1 MRSPPKI
8 GSLCFQHL
16 PRFVLTPSMFSRQD
30 ITSKKVDGH
39 RHGSVKLDR
48 DIDMGVLTDRRL
60 SVAASAA
67 ALAAVAMALTGCAA
81 TTPATQTQR
90 YKQFFLPPQQ
100 AQPPEPVQQAFADPP
115 RLSLYANDSPA
126 LPAKPSSS
134 IPRPTDA
141 DFLIQRANERFAAG
155 KRALQQGRPEEARQE
170 FDHAVEVLFNAPEN
184 LTGRA
189 ALERRLEELVDAIY
203 RIDQD
208 QLGSSAPEEQ
218 MSYEKA
224 PLDDILDMT
233 FPTDPSLRGKVREQV
248 RMTVSQ
254 LPLEERDAVVSF
266 INFFSSTKGRRIL
279 LGGMQRSGRYKAMI
293 ERVLAEEGLPEEL
306 IFLAQAESGFQPH
319 AVSNKL
325 CVGIWQFA
333 QFRGREYGLNQTP
346 ATDDRMDPEK
356 ATRAAARHLHDL
368 YEHFGDWYLAM
379 AAYNCGPGCVD
390 AAVMRTGYADF
401 WELRRRN
408 ALPLQTANYVPAIL
422 AMVIM
427 SKNAAEYGIGDIDFE
442 PAVTYDSLEL
452 QTPTHIALVAAARD
466 RSGSELKELNP
477 SLIRSVTPA
486 GFTLR
491 VPKGQLPQLE
501 AALKVIPADRRDSW
515 RVHRVEPGDTFAA
528 VAKRYG
534 TTPEVLS
541 SANHDQ
547 LPEAGMFAAVPV
559 SYPGDRT
566 PVVKGKSKG
575 SSRKSTVASS
585 KKAPAK
591 KTASATGKATRTTAK
606 RASGA

>member
-1 MRSPPKI
+1 
-8 GSLCFQHL
+8 
-16 PRFVLTPSMFSRQD
+16 
-30 ITSKKVDGH
+30 
-39 RHGSVKLDR
+39 
-48 DIDMGVLTDRRL
+48 MGVNQDRR
-60 SVAASAA
+60 VPCAASIAA
-67 ALAAVAMALTGCAA
+67 MTAVAIGLTGCAV
-81 TTPATQTQR
+81 TNQATQPQR

-100 AQPPEPVQQAFADPP
+100 AKPPEPVQQAFADPP
-115 RLSLYANDSPA
+115 RLSLYANEYPA
-126 LPAKPSSS
+126 LPTKPSP
-134 IPRPTDA
+134 IPRPSDA
-141 DFLIQRANERFAAG
+141 EFLIQRANASFAAG
-155 KRALQQGRPEEARQE
+155 KRALQQDRPDEASQE
-170 FDHAVEVLFNAPEN
+170 FDHAVGVLFNAPEN
-184 LTGRA
+184 LPDRA

-208 QLGSSAPEEQ
+208 QLGSSSPDEQ
-218 MSYEKA
+218 VSYDKA
-224 PLDDILDMT
+224 PLDDVLEMT
-233 FPTDPSLRGKVREQV
+233 FPIDPSLRGKVREQV

-279 LGGMQRSGRYKAMI
+279 IGGMQRSGRYKAMI
-293 ERVLAEEGLPEEL
+293 ERILAEEGLPEEL
-306 IFLAQAESGFQPH
+306 IFLAQAESGFLPR

-325 CVGIWQFA
+325 CMGIWQFA
-333 QFRGREYGLNQTP
+333 KFRGNEYGLKQTL

-368 YEHFGDWYLAM
+368 YEHFGDWNLAM

-408 ALPLQTANYVPAIL
+408 ALPRETANYVPAIL

-427 SKNAAEYGIGDIDFE
+427 SKNAAEYGIGEVDFE
-442 PAVTYDSLEL
+442 PAVNYDSLEL
-452 QTPTHIALVAAARD
+452 QTPTHIGLVAAALD
-466 RSGSELKELNP
+466 RSVSELKELNP
-477 SLIRSVTPA
+477 SLIKSVTPA
-486 GFTLR
+486 GFTLH

-501 AALKVIPADRRDSW
+501 AALRVIPADRRDSW

-534 TTPEVLS
+534 TTADVLS

-547 LPEAGMFAAVPV
+547 LPESGMFAAVPV
-559 SYPGDRT
+559 AFPGDRPPT
-566 PVVKGKSKG
+566 RAKVVAKGKGKATP
-575 SSRKSTVASS
+575 RKTVAAAH

-591 KTASATGKATRTTAK
+591 KTASAKTTGK

>member
-1 MRSPPKI
+1 
-8 GSLCFQHL
+8 
-16 PRFVLTPSMFSRQD
+16 
-30 ITSKKVDGH
+30 
-39 RHGSVKLDR
+39 
-48 DIDMGVLTDRRL
+48 MGVHQDRR
-60 SVAASAA
+60 VPSAA
-67 ALAAVAMALTGCAA
+67 PLAAMTAVAMVLTGCAA
-81 TTPATQTQR
+81 STQVQPQR

-100 AQPPEPVQQAFADPP
+100 AKSEPVQLAFADPP
-115 RLSLYANDSPA
+115 RLSLYANDYPA
-126 LPAKPSSS
+126 LPAKPSP

-141 DFLIQRANERFAAG
+141 DFLIQRANDRFAAG
-155 KRALQQGRPEEARQE
+155 KRALQQGDPDVARQE
-170 FDHAVEVLFNAPEN
+170 FDRAVELLFNAPEN
-184 LTGRA
+184 LPGRA

-208 QLGSSAPEEQ
+208 QLGSSAPDEQ
-218 MSYEKA
+218 VSFEKA

-233 FPTDPSLRGKVREQV
+233 FPIDPSLRGKVREQV

-279 LGGMQRSGRYKAMI
+279 LGGMQRSGRYKGMI

-306 IFLAQAESGFQPH
+306 IFLAQAESGFLPR

-325 CVGIWQFA
+325 CMGIWQFA
-333 QFRGREYGLNQTP
+333 KFRGNEYGLKQTP

-408 ALPLQTANYVPAIL
+408 ALPKETANYVPAIL

-427 SKNAAEYGIGDIDFE
+427 SKNAPEYGIGDIDFE

-452 QTPTHIALVAAARD
+452 QTPTHIGLVAAALD
-466 RSGSELKELNP
+466 RSVSELKELNP
-477 SLIRSVTPA
+477 SLIKSVTPA

-501 AALKVIPADRRDSW
+501 AALRVIPADRRDSW
-515 RVHRVEPGDTFAA
+515 RVHRVEQGDTFAA

-534 TTPEVLS
+534 TTPDVLS
-541 SANHDQ
+541 SANHEQ
-547 LPEAGMFAAVPV
+547 LPEAGAFAAVPV
-559 SYPGDRT
+559 AYPGDRT
-566 PVVKGKSKG
+566 PTVAKGTVAKGKVKAAP
-575 SSRKSTVASS
+575 RKTAAASHR
-585 KKAPAK
+585 KASPK
-591 KTASATGKATRTTAK
+591 KTASATGKATRSAAK

>member
-1 MRSPPKI
+1 
-8 GSLCFQHL
+8 
-16 PRFVLTPSMFSRQD
+16 VLL
-30 ITSKKVDGH
+30 TS
-39 RHGSVKLDR
+39 
-48 DIDMGVLTDRRL
+48 
-60 SVAASAA
+60 
-67 ALAAVAMALTGCAA
+67 CAA
-81 TTPATQTQR
+81 TTQASQQQR

-100 AQPPEPVQQAFADPP
+100 AQPQEPVQQAFADPP
-115 RLSLYANDSPA
+115 RLSLYANEYPA
-126 LPAKPSSS
+126 LPVKPSQ

-141 DFLIQRANERFAAG
+141 EFLIQRANDRFAAG
-155 KRALQQGRPEEARQE
+155 KRALQEGNQETARQE
-170 FDHAVEVLFNAPEN
+170 FNRAIEVLLSAPEN
-184 LTGRA
+184 LPGRA
-189 ALERRLEELVDAIY
+189 ALERRLEEMVDAIY

-218 MSYEKA
+218 VSYDKA
-224 PLDDILDMT
+224 PLDDVLEMT
-233 FPTDPSLRGKVREQV
+233 FPVDPSLRGKVREQV

-254 LPLEERDAVVSF
+254 LPLEESDAVVSF

-279 LGGMQRSGRYKAMI
+279 LGGMQRSGRYKTMI
-293 ERVLAEEGLPEEL
+293 ERVLAEEGLPAEL
-306 IFLAQAESGFQPH
+306 IFLAQAESGFQPR

-333 QFRGREYGLNQTP
+333 KFRGKEYGLNQTP

-427 SKNAAEYGIGDIDFE
+427 SKNAEEYGLQNVDFE
-442 PAVTYDSLEL
+442 PAVAYDSLEL
-452 QTPTHIALVAAARD
+452 QTPTHIGLVAAALD
-466 RSGSELKELNP
+466 RSVSELKELNP
-477 SLIRSVTPA
+477 SLLKSVTPA

-491 VPKGQLPQLE
+491 VPKGQVHQLE
-501 AALKVIPADRRDSW
+501 AALRVIPADRRDSW
-515 RVHRVEPGDTFAA
+515 RVHRVEPGDTFAG

-534 TTPEVLS
+534 TTADLLS

-547 LPEAGMFAAVPV
+547 IPEAGLFAAVPV
-559 SYPGDRT
+559 AYPGDRPT
-566 PVVKGKSKG
+566 PVKAAAKTTAKGKAKATP
-575 SSRKSTVASS
+575 RKTAANAS

-591 KTASATGKATRTTAK
+591 KTASATGKATRTTGK

>member
-1 MRSPPKI
+1 
-8 GSLCFQHL
+8 
-16 PRFVLTPSMFSRQD
+16 
-30 ITSKKVDGH
+30 
-39 RHGSVKLDR
+39 
-48 DIDMGVLTDRRL
+48 MGAHQDRR
-60 SVAASAA
+60 VPSAA
-67 ALAAVAMALTGCAA
+67 CLAAMTAVAMVLTGCA
-81 TTPATQTQR
+81 TTQTAQPQR
-90 YKQFFLPPQQ
+90 YRQFFLPPQQ
-100 AQPPEPVQQAFADPP
+100 AKPPEPVQEAFADPP
-115 RLSLYANDSPA
+115 RLSLYANEYPS
-126 LPAKPSSS
+126 LPSKPST

-141 DFLIQRANERFAAG
+141 EFLIQRANASFAAG
-155 KRALQQGRPEEARQE
+155 KHALQQGQADLARQE
-170 FDHAVEVLFNAPEN
+170 FDRAVDVLFNAPEN
-184 LTGRA
+184 LPDRA

-218 MSYEKA
+218 VSYEKA
-224 PLDDILDMT
+224 PLDGILDMT
-233 FPTDPSLRGKVREQV
+233 FPIDPSLRGKVSEQV

-254 LPLEERDAVVSF
+254 LPLEERDPVISF

-306 IFLAQAESGFQPH
+306 IFLAQAESGFLPR

-333 QFRGREYGLNQTP
+333 KFRGNEYGLNQTP

-422 AMVIM
+422 AMIIM
-427 SKNAAEYGIGDIDFE
+427 SKNAPEYGIGDIDFE
-442 PAVTYDSLEL
+442 PAVAYDSLEL
-452 QTPTHIALVAAARD
+452 QTPTHIGLVAAALD
-466 RSGSELKELNP
+466 RSVSELKELNP
-477 SLIRSVTPA
+477 SLIKSVMPA

-491 VPKGQLPQLE
+491 VPKGQMSQLE
-501 AALKVIPADRRDSW
+501 AALRVIPPDRRDSW
-515 RVHRVEPGDTFAA
+515 RVHRIEPGDTFAA

-534 TTPEVLS
+534 TTADTLS

-547 LPEAGMFAAVPV
+547 LPETGMFAAVPV
-559 SYPGDRT
+559 AYPGDRPAT
-566 PVVKGKSKG
+566 LAKGVAKGKG
-575 SSRKSTVASS
+575 RAAARKTVAAAH

-591 KTASATGKATRTTAK
+591 KTASTRTTAK

>member
-1 MRSPPKI
+1 
-8 GSLCFQHL
+8 
-16 PRFVLTPSMFSRQD
+16 
-30 ITSKKVDGH
+30 
-39 RHGSVKLDR
+39 
-48 DIDMGVLTDRRL
+48 MGVLQDRRL
-60 SVAASAA
+60 SLAASAA
-67 ALAAVAMALTGCAA
+67 ALTAVAIGLTGCAA

-90 YKQFFLPPQQ
+90 YKQFFLPPQH
-100 AQPPEPVQQAFADPP
+100 AQPPEPVLQAFADPP

-126 LPAKPSSS
+126 LPAKPSQ

-141 DFLIQRANERFAAG
+141 DFLIQRANDRFAAG
-155 KRALQQGRPEEARQE
+155 KRALQQGQPEEARQE
-170 FDHAVEVLFNAPEN
+170 FDRAVELLFNAPEN

-189 ALERRLEELVDAIY
+189 TLERRLEELVDAIY

-218 MSYEKA
+218 VSYDKA
-224 PLDDILDMT
+224 PLDDVLEMT
-233 FPTDPSLRGKVREQV
+233 FPIDPSLRGKVREQV

-254 LPLEERDAVVSF
+254 LPLEERDAVISF

-306 IFLAQAESGFQPH
+306 IFLAQAESGFLPR

-325 CVGIWQFA
+325 CMGIWQFA
-333 QFRGREYGLNQTP
+333 KFRGNEYGLKQTP

-368 YEHFGDWYLAM
+368 YEHFGDWNLAM

-408 ALPLQTANYVPAIL
+408 ALPKETANYVPAIL
-422 AMVIM
+422 AMIII

-452 QTPTHIALVAAARD
+452 QTPTHIGLVAAALD
-466 RSGSELKELNP
+466 RSVSELKELNP
-477 SLIRSVTPA
+477 SLIKSVTPA

-491 VPKGQLPQLE
+491 VPKGQVPQLE
-501 AALKVIPADRRDSW
+501 AALRVIPADRRDSW

-534 TTPEVLS
+534 TTPDVLS

-547 LPEAGMFAAVPV
+547 LPEAGLFAAVPV
-559 SYPGDRT
+559 AYPGDRT
-566 PVVKGKSKG
+566 PTLAKAVAKGKAKAAP
-575 SSRKSTVASS
+575 RKTATASS
-585 KKAPAK
+585 HKKASPK
-591 KTASATGKATRTTAK
+591 KTAGARTTGKH
-606 RASGA
+606 ASGA

>member
-1 MRSPPKI
+1 
-8 GSLCFQHL
+8 
-16 PRFVLTPSMFSRQD
+16 
-30 ITSKKVDGH
+30 
-39 RHGSVKLDR
+39 
-48 DIDMGVLTDRRL
+48 MGVPRAAFGALAVASL
-60 SVAASAA
+60 VLVSCAASNQ
-67 ALAAVAMALTGCAA
+67 GSQ
-81 TTPATQTQR
+81 PPHYQR
-90 YKQFFLPPQQ
+90 FFLPPQRGQ
-100 AQPPEPVQQAFADPP
+100 APEPVQQAFADPP
-115 RLSLYANDSPA
+115 RINLYANDYPA
-126 LPAKPSSS
+126 LPAKPPQ
-134 IPRPTDA
+134 IPRPSDTE
-141 DFLIQRANERFAAG
+141 FLIQRANDRFAAG
-155 KRALQQGRPEEARQE
+155 KRALQLGQQEEARQE
-170 FDHAVEVLFNAPEN
+170 FNRAVEVLLSAPEN
-184 LTGRA
+184 LPDHA

-208 QLGSSAPEEQ
+208 QMGALAPEDQ
-218 MSYEKA
+218 VAYDKA
-224 PLDDILDMT
+224 PLDDILEMT
-233 FPTDPSLRGKVREQV
+233 FPIDPSLRGKVREQV

-254 LPLEERDAVVSF
+254 LPLEESDAVVSF

-279 LGGMQRSGRYKAMI
+279 LGGMQRSGRYKSMI

-306 IFLAQAESGFQPH
+306 IFLAQAESGFQPR

-333 QFRGREYGLNQTP
+333 KFRGKEYGLNQTA

-390 AAVMRTGYADF
+390 NAVMRTGYADF

-427 SKNAAEYGIGDIDFE
+427 SKNAEEYGIQDLSFE
-442 PAVTYDSLEL
+442 PAVEYDSLEL
-452 QTPTHIALVAAARD
+452 QTPTHIGLVAAALD
-466 RSGSELKELNP
+466 RSVSELKELNP
-477 SLIRSVTPA
+477 SLIKNITPA

-491 VPKGQLPQLE
+491 VPKGQVPQLE
-501 AALKVIPADRRDSW
+501 SALRVIPADRRDSW
-515 RVHRVEPGDTFAA
+515 RVHRVEPGDTFAG

-534 TTPEVLS
+534 TTSDLLS

-559 SYPGDRT
+559 SYPGERAA
-566 PVVKGKSKG
+566 VKTAP
-575 SSRKSTVASS
+575 RKTVAKKPSA
-585 KKAPAK
+585 KKAAAARTAPKTGSKPA
-591 KTASATGKATRTTAK
+591 A
-606 RASGA
+606 RASGKTVRTAGKRTSGA

>member
-1 MRSPPKI
+1 M
-8 GSLCFQHL
+8 
-16 PRFVLTPSMFSRQD
+16 
-30 ITSKKVDGH
+30 
-39 RHGSVKLDR
+39 
-48 DIDMGVLTDRRL
+48 
-60 SVAASAA
+60 
-67 ALAAVAMALTGCAA
+67 
-81 TTPATQTQR
+81 
-90 YKQFFLPPQQ
+90 
-100 AQPPEPVQQAFADPP
+100 
-115 RLSLYANDSPA
+115 
-126 LPAKPSSS
+126 
-134 IPRPTDA
+134 
-141 DFLIQRANERFAAG
+141 
-155 KRALQQGRPEEARQE
+155 
-170 FDHAVEVLFNAPEN
+170 
-184 LTGRA
+184 
-189 ALERRLEELVDAIY
+189 EELVDAIY

-218 MSYEKA
+218 VSYDRA
-224 PLDDILDMT
+224 PLDDILQMT
-233 FPTDPSLRGKVREQV
+233 FPIDPSLRGKVREQV

-254 LPLEERDAVVSF
+254 LPLEESDAVVSF
-266 INFFSSTKGRRIL
+266 INFFSSTKGRHIL

-306 IFLAQAESGFQPH
+306 IFLAQAESGFQPR

-333 QFRGREYGLNQTP
+333 RFRGNEYGLNQTS

-390 AAVMRTGYADF
+390 NAVMRTGYADF

-408 ALPLQTANYVPAIL
+408 ALPLQTTNYVPAIL

-427 SKNAAEYGIGDIDFE
+427 SKNAREYGIEDVDFE
-442 PAVTYDSLEL
+442 PAVSYDSLEL
-452 QTPTHIALVAAARD
+452 QTPTHIGLVAAALD
-466 RSGSELKELNP
+466 RSVSELKELNP
-477 SLIRSVTPA
+477 SLIKSVAPA

-491 VPKGQLPQLE
+491 VPKGQLPRLE
-501 AALKVIPADRRDSW
+501 AALGVIPADRRDSW
-515 RVHRVEPGDTFAA
+515 RVHRVEQGDTFAA

-534 TTPEVLS
+534 TSAELLS

-559 SYPGDRT
+559 SYPGDPK
-566 PVVKGKSKG
+566 PVV
-575 SSRKSTVASS
+575 RRTA
-585 KKAPAK
+585 KAPAR
-591 KTASATGKATRTTAK
+591 KTAKSVSGKHASAKRASSGKAARPATRTAGKTARNTGK

>member
-1 MRSPPKI
+1 
-8 GSLCFQHL
+8 
-16 PRFVLTPSMFSRQD
+16 
-30 ITSKKVDGH
+30 
-39 RHGSVKLDR
+39 
-48 DIDMGVLTDRRL
+48 MGVHPDRRVPSAA
-60 SVAASAA
+60 SVAAMT
-67 ALAAVAMALTGCAA
+67 AVAMALTGCAA
-81 TTPATQTQR
+81 TTPASQAQR

-115 RLSLYANDSPA
+115 RLNLYANDYPS
-126 LPAKPSSS
+126 LPAKPSP
-134 IPRPTDA
+134 IPRPSDSE
-141 DFLIQRANERFAAG
+141 FLIQRANDRFAAG
-155 KRALQQGRPEEARQE
+155 KRALQQGQPDLARLE
-170 FDHAVEVLFNAPEN
+170 FDRAVDVLFTAPEN
-184 LTGRA
+184 LPDRA

-203 RIDQD
+203 RLDQD
-208 QLGSSAPEEQ
+208 RLGSNAPEEQ
-218 MSYEKA
+218 VSYEKA
-224 PLDDILDMT
+224 PLDDILEMT
-233 FPTDPSLRGKVREQV
+233 FPIDPRLRGKVREQV

-254 LPLEERDAVVSF
+254 LPLEESDAVVSF

-306 IFLAQAESGFQPH
+306 IFLAQAESGFQPR

-333 QFRGREYGLNQTP
+333 QFRGKEYGLNQTA
-346 ATDDRMDPEK
+346 ATDDRMDPER

-427 SKNAAEYGIGDIDFE
+427 SKNAQEYGLQNVDFE
-442 PAVTYDSLEL
+442 PAVAYDTLEL
-452 QTPTHIALVAAARD
+452 QTPTHIGLVAATLD
-466 RSGSELKELNP
+466 RSISELKELNP
-477 SLIRSVTPA
+477 SLIKSVMPA

-491 VPKGQLPQLE
+491 VPKGQVPLLE

-534 TTPEVLS
+534 TTAELLS

-547 LPEAGMFAAVPV
+547 LPEAGTFAAVPV
-559 SYPGDRT
+559 AYPGDRE
-566 PVVKGKSKG
+566 PVVKRAASGKTKTTP
-575 SSRKSTVASS
+575 RKTAAVTS

-591 KTASATGKATRTTAK
+591 KTAGARTTGK

>member
-1 MRSPPKI
+1 M
-8 GSLCFQHL
+8 
-16 PRFVLTPSMFSRQD
+16 T
-30 ITSKKVDGH
+30 
-39 RHGSVKLDR
+39 
-48 DIDMGVLTDRRL
+48 
-60 SVAASAA
+60 
-67 ALAAVAMALTGCAA
+67 ALAMGLTGCAV
-81 TTPATQTQR
+81 TTQATQPQR

-100 AQPPEPVQQAFADPP
+100 AKPPEPVQQAFADPP

-126 LPAKPSSS
+126 LPAKPSQ

-141 DFLIQRANERFAAG
+141 DFLIQRANDRFAAG
-155 KRALQQGRPEEARQE
+155 KRALQQGQPEEARQE
-170 FDHAVEVLFNAPEN
+170 FDRAVELLFNAPEN

-189 ALERRLEELVDAIY
+189 TLERRLEELVDAIY

-218 MSYEKA
+218 VSYDKA
-224 PLDDILDMT
+224 PLDDVLEMT
-233 FPTDPSLRGKVREQV
+233 FPIDPSLRGKVREQV

-254 LPLEERDAVVSF
+254 LPLEERDAVISF

-306 IFLAQAESGFQPH
+306 IFLAQAESGFLPR

-325 CVGIWQFA
+325 CMGIWQFA
-333 QFRGREYGLNQTP
+333 KFRGNEYGLKQTP

-356 ATRAAARHLHDL
+356 ATRAAAHHLHDL

-408 ALPLQTANYVPAIL
+408 ALPKETANYVPAIL
-422 AMVIM
+422 AMIII

-452 QTPTHIALVAAARD
+452 QTPTHIGLVAAALD
-466 RSGSELKELNP
+466 RSISELKELNP
-477 SLIRSVTPA
+477 SLIKSVTPA

-491 VPKGQLPQLE
+491 VPKGQVPQLE
-501 AALKVIPADRRDSW
+501 AALRVIPADRRDSW

-534 TTPEVLS
+534 TTPDVLS

-547 LPEAGMFAAVPV
+547 LPEAGLFAAVPV
-559 SYPGDRT
+559 AYPGDRT
-566 PVVKGKSKG
+566 PTLAKGVAKGKGKPAP
-575 SSRKSTVASS
+575 RKTATASS
-585 KKAPAK
+585 HKKASPK
-591 KTASATGKATRTTAK
+591 KTAGARTTGKH
-606 RASGA
+606 ASGA

>member
-1 MRSPPKI
+1 
-8 GSLCFQHL
+8 
-16 PRFVLTPSMFSRQD
+16 
-30 ITSKKVDGH
+30 
-39 RHGSVKLDR
+39 
-48 DIDMGVLTDRRL
+48 MGVLQDRRL
-60 SVAASAA
+60 SLAASAA
-67 ALAAVAMALTGCAA
+67 ALTAVAIGLTGCAA

-90 YKQFFLPPQQ
+90 YKQFFLPPQH
-100 AQPPEPVQQAFADPP
+100 AQPPEPVLQAFADPP

-126 LPAKPSSS
+126 LPAKPSQ

-141 DFLIQRANERFAAG
+141 DFLIQRANDRFAAG
-155 KRALQQGRPEEARQE
+155 KRALQQGQPEEARQE
-170 FDHAVEVLFNAPEN
+170 FDRAVELLFNAPEN

-189 ALERRLEELVDAIY
+189 TLERRLEELVDAIY

-218 MSYEKA
+218 VSYDKA
-224 PLDDILDMT
+224 PLDDVLEMT
-233 FPTDPSLRGKVREQV
+233 FPIDPSLRGKVREQV

-254 LPLEERDAVVSF
+254 LPLEERDAVISF

-306 IFLAQAESGFQPH
+306 IFLAQAESGFLPR

-325 CVGIWQFA
+325 CMGIWQFA
-333 QFRGREYGLNQTP
+333 KFRGNEYGLKQTP

-356 ATRAAARHLHDL
+356 ATRAAAHHLHDL

-408 ALPLQTANYVPAIL
+408 ALPKETANYVPAIL
-422 AMVIM
+422 AMIII

-452 QTPTHIALVAAARD
+452 QTPTHIGLVAAALD
-466 RSGSELKELNP
+466 RSISELKELNP
-477 SLIRSVTPA
+477 SLIKSVTPA

-491 VPKGQLPQLE
+491 VPKGQVPQLE
-501 AALKVIPADRRDSW
+501 AALRVIPADRRDSW

-547 LPEAGMFAAVPV
+547 LPEAGLFAAVPV
-559 SYPGDRT
+559 AYPGDRSPT
-566 PVVKGKSKG
+566 LAKGVAKGKVKASG
-575 SSRKSTVASS
+575 RKTTTASS
-585 KKAPAK
+585 HKKASPK
-591 KTASATGKATRTTAK
+591 KTAGARTTGKH
-606 RASGA
+606 ASGA

>member
-1 MRSPPKI
+1 
-8 GSLCFQHL
+8 
-16 PRFVLTPSMFSRQD
+16 
-30 ITSKKVDGH
+30 
-39 RHGSVKLDR
+39 
-48 DIDMGVLTDRRL
+48 
-60 SVAASAA
+60 
-67 ALAAVAMALTGCAA
+67 
-81 TTPATQTQR
+81 
-90 YKQFFLPPQQ
+90 
-100 AQPPEPVQQAFADPP
+100 
-115 RLSLYANDSPA
+115 
-126 LPAKPSSS
+126 
-134 IPRPTDA
+134 
-141 DFLIQRANERFAAG
+141 
-155 KRALQQGRPEEARQE
+155 
-170 FDHAVEVLFNAPEN
+170 LFNAPEN

-189 ALERRLEELVDAIY
+189 SVERRLEELVDAIY

-218 MSYEKA
+218 VSYEKA

-254 LPLEERDAVVSF
+254 LPLEERDAVISF

-306 IFLAQAESGFQPH
+306 IFLAQAESGFLPR

-325 CVGIWQFA
+325 CMGIWQFA
-333 QFRGREYGLNQTP
+333 KFRGNEYGLKQTP

-408 ALPLQTANYVPAIL
+408 ALPKETANYVPAIL

-427 SKNAAEYGIGDIDFE
+427 SKNAAEYGVGDIDFE

-452 QTPTHIALVAAARD
+452 QTPTHIGLVAAALD
-466 RSGSELKELNP
+466 RSVSELKELNP
-477 SLIRSVTPA
+477 SLIKSVTPA
-486 GFTLR
+486 RFTLR

-515 RVHRVEPGDTFAA
+515 RVHRVEPGDTFAG

-534 TTPEVLS
+534 TAADVLS

-547 LPEAGMFAAVPV
+547 LPETGLFAAVPV
-559 SYPGDRT
+559 AYPGDRA
-566 PVVKGKSKG
+566 PVVAKAKVKTPPRKAAAA
-575 SSRKSTVASS
+575 SSRKSA
-585 KKAPAK
+585 AK
-591 KTASATGKATRTTAK
+591 RTASGKAVRTAGK

>member
-1 MRSPPKI
+1 
-8 GSLCFQHL
+8 
-16 PRFVLTPSMFSRQD
+16 
-30 ITSKKVDGH
+30 
-39 RHGSVKLDR
+39 
-48 DIDMGVLTDRRL
+48 MGVLQDRRL
-60 SVAASAA
+60 ASVASAA
-67 ALAAVAMALTGCAA
+67 ALAAAGILLSSCAA
-81 TTPATQTQR
+81 TTQASPPQR

-100 AQPPEPVQQAFADPP
+100 AQTEPVQQAFTDPP
-115 RLSLYANDSPA
+115 RLSLYANDSPT
-126 LPAKPSSS
+126 LPAKLSP

-141 DFLIQRANERFAAG
+141 EFIIQRANERFAAG
-155 KRALQQGRPEEARQE
+155 KRALQQGEPEQARQE
-170 FDHAVEVLFNAPEN
+170 FNRAVDVLFNAPEN
-184 LTGRA
+184 ITGRV
-189 ALERRLEELVDAIY
+189 ALEPRLEELVDAIY

-208 QLGSSAPEEQ
+208 QLGSSAPDEQ
-218 MSYEKA
+218 VSYDKA
-224 PLDDILDMT
+224 PLDDVLEMT
-233 FPTDPSLRGKVREQV
+233 FPIDPSLRGKVREQV

-254 LPLEERDAVVSF
+254 LPLEERDAVVSY
-266 INFFSSTKGRRIL
+266 INFFSSPKGRRIL

-306 IFLAQAESGFQPH
+306 IFLAQAESGFLPR

-346 ATDDRMDPEK
+346 STDDRMDPEK

-390 AAVMRTGYADF
+390 NAVMRTGYADF

-427 SKNAAEYGIGDIDFE
+427 SKNAEEYGLQNVDFE

-452 QTPTHIALVAAARD
+452 QTPTHIGLVAAALD
-466 RSGSELKELNP
+466 RSVSELKELNP
-477 SLIRSVTPA
+477 SLIKSVAPA

-491 VPKGQLPQLE
+491 VPKGQVPRLE
-501 AALKVIPADRRDSW
+501 AALNVIPADRRDSW
-515 RVHRVEPGDTFAA
+515 RVHRVEQGDTFAA

-534 TTPEVLS
+534 TSAELLS

-559 SYPGDRT
+559 SYPGDPK
-566 PVVKGKSKG
+566 PVVKRTTKAAA
-575 SSRKSTVASS
+575 RK
-585 KKAPAK
+585 
-591 KTASATGKATRTTAK
+591 TAK
-606 RASGA
+606 RASGKHASLQQASPKRAAKPATRTAGKTARTAGRRASGA

>member
-1 MRSPPKI
+1 
-8 GSLCFQHL
+8 
-16 PRFVLTPSMFSRQD
+16 
-30 ITSKKVDGH
+30 
-39 RHGSVKLDR
+39 
-48 DIDMGVLTDRRL
+48 MGVLQDRRL
-60 SVAASAA
+60 SWAASAA
-67 ALAAVAMALTGCAA
+67 ALTAVAIGLTGCAA
-81 TTPATQTQR
+81 TQNSQAQR

-100 AQPPEPVQQAFADPP
+100 APTEPVQQAFADPP
-115 RLSLYANDSPA
+115 RLSLYANDSPS
-126 LPAKPSSS
+126 LPTSSVS
-134 IPRPTDA
+134 QIPRPTDA
-141 DFLIQRANERFAAG
+141 DFLIQRANDRFAAG
-155 KRALQQGRPEEARQE
+155 RRALQQGQTELARQE
-170 FDHAVEVLFNAPEN
+170 FDRAVEVLFNAPEN
-184 LTGRA
+184 LSGRA
-189 ALERRLEELVDAIY
+189 ALERRLEELVDSIY

-208 QLGSSAPEEQ
+208 QLGSSAPDEQ
-218 MSYEKA
+218 VSYDKA

-233 FPTDPSLRGKVREQV
+233 FPIDPSLRGKVREQV

-254 LPLEERDAVVSF
+254 LPLEESDAVVSF
-266 INFFSSTKGRRIL
+266 INFFSSTKGRHIL

-306 IFLAQAESGFQPH
+306 IFLAQAESGFQPR

-333 QFRGREYGLNQTP
+333 RFRGNEYGLNQTP

-368 YEHFGDWYLAM
+368 YEHFGEWYLAM

-390 AAVMRTGYADF
+390 NAVMRTGYADF

-427 SKNAAEYGIGDIDFE
+427 SKNAREYGIQDVDFE
-442 PAVTYDSLEL
+442 PAVNYDSLEL
-452 QTPTHIALVAAARD
+452 QTPTHIGLVAAALD
-466 RSGSELKELNP
+466 LSVSELKELNP
-477 SLIRSVTPA
+477 SLLKSVAPA

-491 VPKGQLPQLE
+491 VPKGQLPRLE
-501 AALKVIPADRRDSW
+501 AALSVIPADRRDSW
-515 RVHRVEPGDTFAA
+515 RVHRVEQGDTFAA

-534 TTPEVLS
+534 TSAELLS

-547 LPEAGMFAAVPV
+547 LPEAGMFAAVPA
-559 SYPGDRT
+559 SYPGDPK
-566 PVVKGKSKG
+566 PVVKRTAKVPARKTAKRVSGKRVSAKTA
-575 SSRKSTVASS
+575 SSRKAA
-585 KKAPAK
+585 KPAVRTAG
-591 KTASATGKATRTTAK
+591 KTARTTGK

>member
-1 MRSPPKI
+1 
-8 GSLCFQHL
+8 
-16 PRFVLTPSMFSRQD
+16 
-30 ITSKKVDGH
+30 
-39 RHGSVKLDR
+39 
-48 DIDMGVLTDRRL
+48 MGVLKDRRL
-60 SVAASAA
+60 SLAASAA
-67 ALAAVAMALTGCAA
+67 ALTAVAMALSSCAA
-81 TTPATQTQR
+81 TTPASQTQR

-115 RLSLYANDSPA
+115 RLSLYANDYPA
-126 LPAKPSSS
+126 LPAKPSP

-155 KRALQQGRPEEARQE
+155 KRALQQGHSEEARQE

-218 MSYEKA
+218 VSYEKA

-254 LPLEERDAVVSF
+254 LPLEERDAVISF

-306 IFLAQAESGFQPH
+306 IFLAQAESGFLPR

-325 CVGIWQFA
+325 CMGIWQFA
-333 QFRGREYGLNQTP
+333 KFRGNEYGLKQTP

-356 ATRAAARHLHDL
+356 ATRAAAHHLHDL

-408 ALPLQTANYVPAIL
+408 ALPRETANYVPAIL
-422 AMVIM
+422 AMVII
-427 SKNAAEYGIGDIDFE
+427 SKNAAEYGLGDIDFE

-452 QTPTHIALVAAARD
+452 QTPTHIGLVAAALD
-466 RSGSELKELNP
+466 RSVSELKELNP
-477 SLIRSVTPA
+477 SLIKSVAPG

-515 RVHRVEPGDTFAA
+515 RVHRVESGDTFAA

-534 TTPEVLS
+534 TTADLLS
-541 SANHDQ
+541 SANHDE

-566 PVVKGKSKG
+566 PAVTKTKSKATP
-575 SSRKSTVASS
+575 RKTAVASS
-585 KKAPAK
+585 KKPAAK
-591 KTASATGKATRTTAK
+591 KTAGASGKATRTTAK